1 MPEVNGDVK
10 PNPARGGS
18 KRPSKSDVSSQDR
31 QQAPKR
37 SRVSRACDQCRA
49 SREKCDGEQPICQT
63 CVSQSRKCSYDE
75 QPKKRGIQPNYI
87 RTLELTL
94 SWMFKTFP
102 DNEKALAA
110 ALGDPE
116 NVTRHLVAGKD
127 SRAEAL
133 HQRWRNSVIY
143 RQIDQM
149 LSGGPIDHP
158 EDSHAAEQTL
168 QSPPLSA
175 PVEQQ
180 HGHTNQSHHDIDLA
194 NEIQSAN
201 QPGASREK
209 DSESVHKPQLTDGT
223 SALTINQLAGE
234 RLPLPQNAWTLV
246 EYYFAFVH
254 AWLPVTD
261 RQAALK
267 LMYTYPTQG
276 VLRVNATT
284 GEYAELWSI
293 LALGSAILPQSAES
307 SGTEQ
312 LCTVARSLI
321 PSERS
326 SFELGHLKSLV
337 LLSICEIS
345 RQQWLAAWIFI
356 GFAVRVL
363 LALRCGHTW
372 APAGLRSQFGTT
384 ESGKAAD
391 ERLKRIGLAAYVIE
405 DAIAAHFGAPTHLQS
420 ELVNSFGSVDEDGI
434 DEWSPWQDP
443 LSKAREGDAKTPA
456 RSYSTLNQLV
466 RLALSSD
473 NASPTGLGQVSSSA
487 VLNTIVR
494 LLQNAMRTEKR
505 AHPAT
510 IVSQC
515 ESSAPDSVGV
525 AAASLS
531 NSNIH
536 ANDFAINNT
545 LLDQDQ
551 QGYRQQQLGYMSI
564 PETAESAFS
573 GSPAMIGTGSG
584 QVPQNDRG
592 EPWLSGYVAR
602 PNQLPEMEKSTTAGV
617 DIFEELAMLERT
629 DSRSNPQF
637 MQNLGFAP
645 DIDLAEFFGAD
656 YQPSDPMLAY
666 MQPSMFDPSAPENG

>member
-1 MPEVNGDVK
+1 MPEDSGDVK
-10 PNPARGGS
+10 PNPARAGS
-18 KRPSKSDVSSQDR
+18 KRASKSELSSQDR

-49 SREKCDGEQPICQT
+49 SREKCDGQQPICQT

-94 SWMFKTFP
+94 SWISKSFP
-102 DNEKALAA
+102 DSEKALAA

-116 NVTRHLVAGKD
+116 DVTRNLIAGKD

-133 HQRWRNSVIY
+133 HQRWRSSVIC

-158 EDSHAAEQTL
+158 DDVHAAEHTL

-180 HGHTNQSHHDIDLA
+180 CGQTNQNQSDIDFA
-194 NEIQSAN
+194 NETQDAN
-201 QPGASREK
+201 QPGASRERV
-209 DSESVHKPQLTDGT
+209 SEFVHKPNMTDVT

-234 RLPLPQNAWTLV
+234 RLPLPENAWTLV

-293 LALGSAILPQSAES
+293 LALGSAVLPQPAES

-337 LLSICEIS
+337 LLSICEIT

-356 GFAVRVL
+356 GSAVRVL
-363 LALRCGHTW
+363 LALRCGNTW
-372 APAGLRSQFGTT
+372 APAGLRSQFRTT
-384 ESGKAAD
+384 ESDKAAD

-434 DEWSPWQDP
+434 EEWSPWHDP
-443 LSKAREGDAKTPA
+443 LSKAKEGDAKTPS
-456 RSYSTLNQLV
+456 RSYSTLNHLV
-466 RLALSSD
+466 RLTLSNDS
-473 NASPTGLGQVSSSA
+473 ASPTGLRQASSSA
-487 VLNTIVR
+487 VLTTILR

-515 ESSAPDSVGV
+515 ESSVPDNVGV
-525 AAASLS
+525 AAVP
-531 NSNIH
+531 
-536 ANDFAINNT
+536 ANDLAIDNT
-545 LLDQDQ
+545 LLHQDQ
-551 QGYRQQQLGYMSI
+551 QGYEQQQQLGYMSI

-573 GSPAMIGTGSG
+573 GSPAIISTGSG
-584 QVPQNDRG
+584 RAPQNDSG

-602 PNQLPEMEKSTTAGV
+602 PNQLPEMENSTTAGA

-666 MQPSMFDPSAPENG
+666 MQPSMFDPSAPDNG

>member
-1 MPEVNGDVK
+1 MPEDSGDVK
-10 PNPARGGS
+10 PSPARAGS
-18 KRPSKSDVSSQDR
+18 KRASKSDLSSQDR

-49 SREKCDGEQPICQT
+49 SREKCDGMQPVCQT

-94 SWMFKTFP
+94 SWIYKSFP
-102 DNEKALAA
+102 DSEKALAA

-116 NVTRHLVAGKD
+116 DVTRNLIAGKD

-133 HQRWRNSVIY
+133 HQRWRTSVIC

-158 EDSHAAEQTL
+158 EDVQAAEQTL

-180 HGHTNQSHHDIDLA
+180 CGQTNQNHPDVDFA
-194 NEIQSAN
+194 NEIQDAN

-209 DSESVHKPQLTDGT
+209 ASEFVHEPHMTDVT

-234 RLPLPQNAWTLV
+234 RLPLPENAWTLV

-293 LALGSAILPQSAES
+293 LALGSAILPQPAES
-307 SGTEQ
+307 SETEQ

-337 LLSICEIS
+337 LLSICEIT

-356 GFAVRVL
+356 GSAVRVL
-363 LALRCGHTW
+363 LALRCGNTW
-372 APAGLRSQFGTT
+372 APAGLRSQFRTT
-384 ESGKAAD
+384 ESDKAAD

-405 DAIAAHFGAPTHLQS
+405 DAIAAHFGAPMHLQS
-420 ELVNSFGSVDEDGI
+420 ELVSSFGSVDEDGLE
-434 DEWSPWQDP
+434 EWSPWHDP
-443 LSKAREGDAKTPA
+443 LSKAKEGDAKTPS
-456 RSYSTLNQLV
+456 RSYSTLNHLV
-466 RLALSSD
+466 RLALSNDS
-473 NASPTGLGQVSSSA
+473 ASPTGMRQASSSA
-487 VLNTIVR
+487 VLATILR

-515 ESSAPDSVGV
+515 ESSVPDNVGV
-525 AAASLS
+525 AAVP
-531 NSNIH
+531 
-536 ANDFAINNT
+536 ANDLAIDNT
-545 LLDQDQ
+545 LLHQDQ
-551 QGYRQQQLGYMSI
+551 QGYEQQQQLGYMSI

-573 GSPAMIGTGSG
+573 GSPAIISTGSG
-584 QVPQNDRG
+584 RAPQNDSG

-602 PNQLPEMEKSTTAGV
+602 PNQLPEMENSTTAGA

-666 MQPSMFDPSAPENG
+666 MQPPMFDPSAPDNG

>member
-1 MPEVNGDVK
+1 MPEDSGDVK
-10 PNPARGGS
+10 PSPARAGS
-18 KRPSKSDVSSQDR
+18 KRASKSDLSSQDR

-49 SREKCDGEQPICQT
+49 SREKCDGQQPICQT

-94 SWMFKTFP
+94 SWISKSFP
-102 DNEKALAA
+102 DSEKALAA

-116 NVTRHLVAGKD
+116 DVTRNLIAGKD

-133 HQRWRNSVIY
+133 HQRWRSSVIC

-158 EDSHAAEQTL
+158 EDVQAAEQTL

-180 HGHTNQSHHDIDLA
+180 CGQTNQNHPDVDFA
-194 NEIQSAN
+194 NEIQDAN

-209 DSESVHKPQLTDGT
+209 VSEFVHEPHMTDVT

-234 RLPLPQNAWTLV
+234 RLPLPENAWTLV

-267 LMYTYPTQG
+267 LMYTYPKQG

-293 LALGSAILPQSAES
+293 LALGSAILPQPAES

-321 PSERS
+321 PSERG

-337 LLSICEIS
+337 LLSICEIT

-356 GFAVRVL
+356 GSAVRVL
-363 LALRCGHTW
+363 LALRCGNTW
-372 APAGLRSQFGTT
+372 APAGLRSQFRTT
-384 ESGKAAD
+384 ESDKAAD
-391 ERLKRIGLAAYVIE
+391 ERLKRIGLAAYVVE
-405 DAIAAHFGAPTHLQS
+405 NAIAAHFGAPTHLQS
-420 ELVNSFGSVDEDGI
+420 ELVSSFGNVDEDGLE
-434 DEWSPWQDP
+434 EWSPWHDP
-443 LSKAREGDAKTPA
+443 LSKAKEGDAKTPS
-456 RSYSTLNQLV
+456 RSYSTLNHLV
-466 RLALSSD
+466 RLALSNDS
-473 NASPTGLGQVSSSA
+473 ASPTGLRQASSSA
-487 VLNTIVR
+487 VLATILR

-515 ESSAPDSVGV
+515 ESSVPDNVGV
-525 AAASLS
+525 AAVPASDL
-531 NSNIH
+531 
-536 ANDFAINNT
+536 AIDNT
-545 LLDQDQ
+545 LLHQDQ
-551 QGYRQQQLGYMSI
+551 QGYEQQQQLGYMSI

-573 GSPAMIGTGSG
+573 GSPAIISTGSG
-584 QVPQNDRG
+584 RAPQNDSG

-602 PNQLPEMEKSTTAGV
+602 PNQLPEMENSTTAGA

-666 MQPSMFDPSAPENG
+666 MQPSMFDPSAPDNG

>member
-1 MPEVNGDVK
+1 MPEDSGDVK
-10 PNPARGGS
+10 PSPARAGS
-18 KRPSKSDVSSQDR
+18 KRASKSDLSSQDR

-49 SREKCDGEQPICQT
+49 SREKCDGMQPVCQT

-94 SWMFKTFP
+94 SWISKSFP
-102 DNEKALAA
+102 DSEKALAA

-116 NVTRHLVAGKD
+116 DVTRNLIAGKD
-127 SRAEAL
+127 SHAEAL
-133 HQRWRNSVIY
+133 HQRWRTSVIC

-158 EDSHAAEQTL
+158 EDVQAAEQTL

-180 HGHTNQSHHDIDLA
+180 CGQTNQNHPDVDFA
-194 NEIQSAN
+194 NAIQDAN

-209 DSESVHKPQLTDGT
+209 ASEFVHEPHMTDVT

-234 RLPLPQNAWTLV
+234 RLPLPENAWTLV

-293 LALGSAILPQSAES
+293 LALGSAILPQPAES
-307 SGTEQ
+307 SETEQ

-337 LLSICEIS
+337 LLSICEIT

-356 GFAVRVL
+356 GSAVRVL
-363 LALRCGHTW
+363 LALRCGNTW
-372 APAGLRSQFGTT
+372 APAGLRSQFRTT

-405 DAIAAHFGAPTHLQS
+405 DAIAAHFGAPMHLQS
-420 ELVNSFGSVDEDGI
+420 ELVSSFGSVDEDGLE
-434 DEWSPWQDP
+434 EWSPWHDP
-443 LSKAREGDAKTPA
+443 LSKAKEGDAKTPS
-456 RSYSTLNQLV
+456 RSYSTLNHLV
-466 RLALSSD
+466 RLALSNDS
-473 NASPTGLGQVSSSA
+473 ASPTGMRQASSSA
-487 VLNTIVR
+487 VPATILR

-515 ESSAPDSVGV
+515 ESSVPDNVGV
-525 AAASLS
+525 AAVPT
-531 NSNIH
+531 
-536 ANDFAINNT
+536 NDLAIDNT
-545 LLDQDQ
+545 LLHQDQ
-551 QGYRQQQLGYMSI
+551 QGYEQQQQLGYMSI

-573 GSPAMIGTGSG
+573 GSPAIISTGSG
-584 QVPQNDRG
+584 GAPQNDSG

-602 PNQLPEMEKSTTAGV
+602 PNQLPEMENSTTAGA

-666 MQPSMFDPSAPENG
+666 MQPSMFDPSAPDNG

>member
-1 MPEVNGDVK
+1 MPEDSGDVK
-10 PNPARGGS
+10 PNPARAGS
-18 KRPSKSDVSSQDR
+18 KRASKSDLSSQDR

-49 SREKCDGEQPICQT
+49 SREKCDGQQPICQT

-94 SWMFKTFP
+94 SWISKSFP
-102 DNEKALAA
+102 DSEKALAA
-110 ALGDPE
+110 ALGDSE
-116 NVTRHLVAGKD
+116 DVTRNLIAGKD

-133 HQRWRNSVIY
+133 HQRWRSSVIC

-158 EDSHAAEQTL
+158 DDVHAAEQTL

-180 HGHTNQSHHDIDLA
+180 CGQTNQNHSDIDFA
-194 NEIQSAN
+194 NETQDAN
-201 QPGASREK
+201 QPGASRERV
-209 DSESVHKPQLTDGT
+209 SEFVHEPNMTDVT

-234 RLPLPQNAWTLV
+234 RLPLPGNAWTLV

-254 AWLPVTD
+254 AWLPLTD

-293 LALGSAILPQSAES
+293 LALGSAILPQPAES

-321 PSERS
+321 PSEPS

-337 LLSICEIS
+337 LLSICEIT

-356 GFAVRVL
+356 GSAVRVL
-363 LALRCGHTW
+363 LALRCGNTW
-372 APAGLRSQFGTT
+372 APAGLRSQFRTT
-384 ESGKAAD
+384 ESDKAAD

-405 DAIAAHFGAPTHLQS
+405 DAIAARFRAPTHLQS

-434 DEWSPWQDP
+434 EEWSPWHDP
-443 LSKAREGDAKTPA
+443 LSKAKEGDAKTPS
-456 RSYSTLNQLV
+456 RSYSTLNHLV
-466 RLALSSD
+466 RLTLSNDS
-473 NASPTGLGQVSSSA
+473 ASPTGLRQASSSA
-487 VLNTIVR
+487 VLTTILR

-515 ESSAPDSVGV
+515 ESSVPDNVGV
-525 AAASLS
+525 AAVP
-531 NSNIH
+531 
-536 ANDFAINNT
+536 ANDLAIDNT
-545 LLDQDQ
+545 LLHQDQ
-551 QGYRQQQLGYMSI
+551 QGYEQQQQLGYMSI

-573 GSPAMIGTGSG
+573 GSPAIINTGSG
-584 QVPQNDRG
+584 RASQNDSG

-602 PNQLPEMEKSTTAGV
+602 PNQLPEMENSTTAGA

-666 MQPSMFDPSAPENG
+666 MQPSMFDPSAPDNG

>member
-1 MPEVNGDVK
+1 MPEDSGEVK
-10 PNPARGGS
+10 PSPARAGS
-18 KRPSKSDVSSQDR
+18 KRASKSDLSSQDR

-49 SREKCDGEQPICQT
+49 SREKCDGMQPVCQT

-94 SWMFKTFP
+94 SWISKSFP
-102 DNEKALAA
+102 DSEKALAA

-116 NVTRHLVAGKD
+116 DVTRNLIAGKD
-127 SRAEAL
+127 PRAEAL
-133 HQRWRNSVIY
+133 HQRWRTSVIC

-158 EDSHAAEQTL
+158 EDVQAAEQTL

-180 HGHTNQSHHDIDLA
+180 CGQTNQNHPDVDFA
-194 NEIQSAN
+194 NEIQDAN

-209 DSESVHKPQLTDGT
+209 ASEFVHEPHMTDVT
-223 SALTINQLAGE
+223 SALTIDQLAGE
-234 RLPLPQNAWTLV
+234 RLPLPENAWTLV

-293 LALGSAILPQSAES
+293 LALGSAILPQPAES
-307 SGTEQ
+307 SETEQ

-356 GFAVRVL
+356 GSAVRVL
-363 LALRCGHTW
+363 LALRCGNIW
-372 APAGLRSQFGTT
+372 APAGLRSQFRTP
-384 ESGKAAD
+384 ESDKAAD

-420 ELVNSFGSVDEDGI
+420 ELVSSFGSVDEDGLE
-434 DEWSPWQDP
+434 EWSPWHDP
-443 LSKAREGDAKTPA
+443 LSKAKEGDAKTPS
-456 RSYSTLNQLV
+456 RSYSTLNHLV
-466 RLALSSD
+466 RLALSNDS
-473 NASPTGLGQVSSSA
+473 ASPTGLRQASSSA
-487 VLNTIVR
+487 VLATILR

-515 ESSAPDSVGV
+515 ESSVPDNVGV
-525 AAASLS
+525 AAVP
-531 NSNIH
+531 
-536 ANDFAINNT
+536 ANDLAIDNT
-545 LLDQDQ
+545 LLHQDQ
-551 QGYRQQQLGYMSI
+551 QGYEQQQQQQQQQLGYMSI
-564 PETAESAFS
+564 PETAESSFS
-573 GSPAMIGTGSG
+573 GSPAIISTGSG
-584 QVPQNDRG
+584 RAPQNDSG

-602 PNQLPEMEKSTTAGV
+602 PNQLPEMENSTTAGA

-666 MQPSMFDPSAPENG
+666 MQPSMFDPSAPDNG

>member
-1 MPEVNGDVK
+1 MPEVYGDVK

-158 EDSHAAEQTL
+158 QDSHAAEQTL

-180 HGHTNQSHHDIDLA
+180 HGQTNQSHHDIDFA

-209 DSESVHKPQLTDGT
+209 ISESVHKPQLTIGT

-384 ESGKAAD
+384 ESSKAAD

-405 DAIAAHFGAPTHLQS
+405 NAIAANFGAPTHLQS
-420 ELVNSFGSVDEDGI
+420 ELVNSFESVDEDGI

-473 NASPTGLGQVSSSA
+473 NASPMGLGQSSSSA
-487 VLNTIVR
+487 VLTTIVR
-494 LLQNAMRTEKR
+494 LFQNAMRTDKR

-525 AAASLS
+525 AAAPLS
-531 NSNIH
+531 NSNLP

-551 QGYRQQQLGYMSI
+551 QGYQQQQLGYMSI

-584 QVPQNDRG
+584 RAPQNDSG

-602 PNQLPEMEKSTTAGV
+602 PNQLPEMEKSTTAGA

>member
-63 CVSQSRKCSYDE
+63 CVAQSRKCSYDE

-194 NEIQSAN
+194 NGIQSAN

-209 DSESVHKPQLTDGT
+209 VSESVHKPQLTDGT

-326 SFELGHLKSLV
+326 SFELGHMKSLV

-345 RQQWLAAWIFI
+345 RQQWLGAWIFI
-356 GFAVRVL
+356 GSAVRVL

-384 ESGKAAD
+384 ESGEAAD
-391 ERLKRIGLAAYVIE
+391 ERLKRIGLAAYIIE

-420 ELVNSFGSVDEDGI
+420 ELVSSFGSVDEDGL
-434 DEWSPWQDP
+434 DEWSPWNDP

-466 RLALSSD
+466 RLALSS
-473 NASPTGLGQVSSSA
+473 NSASPTGLAQVSSSA
-487 VLNTIVR
+487 VLTTILR
-494 LLQNAMRTEKR
+494 LLQNAMQTEKR

-515 ESSAPDSVGV
+515 ESSVPDSIGV
-525 AAASLS
+525 AAPRQAAS
-531 NSNIH
+531 
-536 ANDFAINNT
+536 NDFAIDNA
-545 LLDQDQ
+545 LLRQDQ
-551 QGYRQQQLGYMSI
+551 QGYGQQQLGYMSI

-573 GSPAMIGTGSG
+573 GSPAMIGTGNG
-584 QVPQNDRG
+584 RAPQNDST

-602 PNQLPEMEKSTTAGV
+602 PNQLPEMEKSTTAGA

>member
-1 MPEVNGDVK
+1 MPEDSGDVK
-10 PNPARGGS
+10 PSPARAGS
-18 KRPSKSDVSSQDR
+18 KRASKSDLSSQDR

-49 SREKCDGEQPICQT
+49 SREKCDGMQPVCQT

-94 SWMFKTFP
+94 SWISKSFP
-102 DNEKALAA
+102 DSEKALAA

-116 NVTRHLVAGKD
+116 DVTRNLIAGKD
-127 SRAEAL
+127 SHAEAL
-133 HQRWRNSVIY
+133 HQRWRTSVIC

-158 EDSHAAEQTL
+158 EDVQAAEQTL

-180 HGHTNQSHHDIDLA
+180 CGQTNQNHPDVDFA
-194 NEIQSAN
+194 NAIQDAN

-209 DSESVHKPQLTDGT
+209 ASEFVHEPHMTDVT

-234 RLPLPQNAWTLV
+234 RLPLPENAWTLV

-293 LALGSAILPQSAES
+293 LALGSAILPQPAES
-307 SGTEQ
+307 SETEQ

-337 LLSICEIS
+337 LLSICEIT

-356 GFAVRVL
+356 GSAVRVL
-363 LALRCGHTW
+363 LALRCGNTW
-372 APAGLRSQFGTT
+372 APAGLRSQFRTT

-405 DAIAAHFGAPTHLQS
+405 DAIAAHFGAPMHLQS
-420 ELVNSFGSVDEDGI
+420 ELVSSFGSVDEDGLE
-434 DEWSPWQDP
+434 EWSPWHDP
-443 LSKAREGDAKTPA
+443 LSKAKEGDAKTPS
-456 RSYSTLNQLV
+456 RSYSTLNHLV
-466 RLALSSD
+466 RLALSNDS
-473 NASPTGLGQVSSSA
+473 ASPTGMRQASSSA
-487 VLNTIVR
+487 VPATILR

-515 ESSAPDSVGV
+515 ESSVPDNVGV
-525 AAASLS
+525 AAVPT
-531 NSNIH
+531 
-536 ANDFAINNT
+536 NDLAIDNT
-545 LLDQDQ
+545 LLHQDQ
-551 QGYRQQQLGYMSI
+551 QGYEQQQQLGYMSI

-573 GSPAMIGTGSG
+573 GSPAIISTGSG
-584 QVPQNDRG
+584 GAPQNDSG

-602 PNQLPEMEKSTTAGV
+602 P
-617 DIFEELAMLERT
+617 
-629 DSRSNPQF
+629 
-637 MQNLGFAP
+637 
-645 DIDLAEFFGAD
+645 
-656 YQPSDPMLAY
+656 
-666 MQPSMFDPSAPENG
+666 

>member
-1 MPEVNGDVK
+1 
-10 PNPARGGS
+10 
-18 KRPSKSDVSSQDR
+18 
-31 QQAPKR
+31 
-37 SRVSRACDQCRA
+37 
-49 SREKCDGEQPICQT
+49 
-63 CVSQSRKCSYDE
+63 
-75 QPKKRGIQPNYI
+75 
-87 RTLELTL
+87 
-94 SWMFKTFP
+94 
-102 DNEKALAA
+102 
-110 ALGDPE
+110 
-116 NVTRHLVAGKD
+116 
-127 SRAEAL
+127 
-133 HQRWRNSVIY
+133 
-143 RQIDQM
+143 M

-158 EDSHAAEQTL
+158 DDVHAAEQTL

-180 HGHTNQSHHDIDLA
+180 CGQTNQNHSDIDFA
-194 NEIQSAN
+194 NETQDAN
-201 QPGASREK
+201 QPGASRERV
-209 DSESVHKPQLTDGT
+209 SEFVHEPNMTDVT

-234 RLPLPQNAWTLV
+234 RLPLPENAWTLV

-293 LALGSAILPQSAES
+293 LALGSAVLPQPAES
-307 SGTEQ
+307 SGTKE

-337 LLSICEIS
+337 LLSICEIT
-345 RQQWLAAWIFI
+345 RQQWLAAWILI
-356 GFAVRVL
+356 GSAVRVL
-363 LALRCGHTW
+363 LALRCGNTW
-372 APAGLRSQFGTT
+372 APAGLRSQFRTT
-384 ESGKAAD
+384 ESDKAAD

-434 DEWSPWQDP
+434 EEWSPWHDP
-443 LSKAREGDAKTPA
+443 LSKAKEGDAKTPS
-456 RSYSTLNQLV
+456 RSYSTLNHLV
-466 RLALSSD
+466 RLTLSNDS
-473 NASPTGLGQVSSSA
+473 ASPTGLRQASSSA
-487 VLNTIVR
+487 VLTTILR
-494 LLQNAMRTEKR
+494 LLQNAMLTEKR

-515 ESSAPDSVGV
+515 ESSVPDNVGV
-525 AAASLS
+525 ATVP
-531 NSNIH
+531 
-536 ANDFAINNT
+536 ANDLAIDNT
-545 LLDQDQ
+545 LLHQDQ
-551 QGYRQQQLGYMSI
+551 QGYEQQQQLGYMSI

-573 GSPAMIGTGSG
+573 GSPAIISTGSG
-584 QVPQNDRG
+584 RAPQNDSG
-592 EPWLSGYVAR
+592 EPWLTGYVAR
-602 PNQLPEMEKSTTAGV
+602 PNQLPEMENATTAGA

-666 MQPSMFDPSAPENG
+666 MQPSMFDPSAPDNG